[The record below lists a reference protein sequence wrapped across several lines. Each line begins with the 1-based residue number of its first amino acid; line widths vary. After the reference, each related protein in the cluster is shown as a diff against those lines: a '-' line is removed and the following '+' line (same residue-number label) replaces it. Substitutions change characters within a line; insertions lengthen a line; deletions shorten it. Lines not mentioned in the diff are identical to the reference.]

1 MFDLEPA
8 MAETESPAALLRH
21 CPAYVATP
29 LVDLSATAGALGVAN
44 VLIKDEGRRPLGSF
58 KALGG
63 VYAGL
68 RALARA
74 AGVSAEAL
82 LDPVRD
88 RRPLPAL
95 VCASAGNHGLSVA
108 AAARLAGTKARV
120 FMSDAI
126 PEARAA
132 RIAAKGA
139 AVVRVPGSFDDAV
152 RAAAEAARMAGDL
165 LIPDTSQDPADPVV
179 SHVMAGYGIIAEE
192 IRAELA
198 ASRRPAPTHLFVQAG
213 VGGLAAA
220 MTAGLSATLAP
231 PARIVVVEPAGA
243 ACVAAGLAA
252 RRPVRVGGALEGPA
266 EMLACG
272 EASAPALAVLLRH
285 GVEAFEVT
293 EAALRDTPMFL
304 RAHGGPATTPSGA
317 AGLAGLRAALAEPRL
332 ASRFG
337 LTRESRVL
345 LIASE
350 SPPA

>member
-1 MFDLEPA
+1 
-8 MAETESPAALLRH
+8 MAEAESPSILLRH
-21 CPAYVATP
+21 CPVYAATP
-29 LVDLSATAGALGVAN
+29 LIDLPELAAALGVAT

-68 RALARA
+68 RALVRA

-82 LDPVRD
+82 LDPARD

-108 AAARLAGTKARV
+108 AAARLAKTKARV
-120 FMSDAI
+120 FMSEAI
-126 PEARAA
+126 PAARAA

-139 AVVRVPGSFDDAV
+139 EVVRVSGGFDDAV
-152 RAAAEAARMAGDL
+152 RAAAEAAQAAGDL
-165 LIPDTSQDPADPVV
+165 LIPDTSQNPDDPVV
-179 SHVMAGYGIIAEE
+179 GDVMAGYGIIAEE
-192 IRAELA
+192 VRADLA
-198 ASRRPAPTHLFVQAG
+198 VARRPAPTHLFVQAG

-231 PARIVVVEPAGA
+231 PAKIVVVEPEGA
-243 ACVAAGLAA
+243 ACVAAGLTA
-252 RRPVRVGGALEGPA
+252 RRPAPIEGSLEGSA

-285 GVEAFEVT
+285 GVEALEVAET
-293 EAALRDTPMFL
+293 ALRAAPAFL

-317 AGLAGLRAALAEPRL
+317 AGLAGLRRALAEPDL
-332 ASRFG
+332 AARFA
-337 LTRESRVL
+337 LTRESRAL
-345 LIASE
+345 LIVSE
-350 SPPA
+350 SSPA